1 MTNITLTR
9 LKKSLGLLLIFS
21 SVHYASFAQEADSNE
36 NSEYYVTSTKGVKLS
51 VLAPIL
57 TFQYEHPIGPKTVL
71 DFNAGM
77 ALSFSS
83 SKSTISLNDN
93 DEFSDKSN
101 EYAFSPILTFGVKHF
116 YNFAKRQ
123 ERGKNIQNNSANY
136 FGSRVVGILLGWHN
150 QKSVVNGIESKASEF
165 STDGAVVIAPVWG
178 INRHM
183 GNKFNFNLELG
194 PSLVI
199 NEEVGYGAWIN
210 VGFSKSF

>member
-36 NSEYYVTSTKGVKLS
+36 NSEYWVTSTKGIKLS

-83 SKSTISLNDN
+83 SKLSIFLNDN
-93 DEFSDKSN
+93 E
-101 EYAFSPILTFGVKHF
+101 E
-116 YNFAKRQ
+116 
-123 ERGKNIQNNSANY
+123 
-136 FGSRVVGILLGWHN
+136 LLY
-150 QKSVVNGIESKASEF
+150 K
-165 STDGAVVIAPVWG
+165 
-178 INRHM
+178 
-183 GNKFNFNLELG
+183 
-194 PSLVI
+194 
-199 NEEVGYGAWIN
+199 
-210 VGFSKSF
+210 